1 MGIQSN
7 PSTTDR
13 IPDAAPVYLY
23 SEEGQLGWYGPS
35 HLHNPHS
42 YRVEI
47 SPRSSGLSTCTR
59 QNKFLQRSCSVGGT
73 RAPYGCVA
81 LCCLIE
87 CTDCHTQR
95 MRTEHRCC
103 CVAWCVMVWCG
114 LWCVVGDSVGRRVAA
129 WWIEKGEGWSERHGH
144 KKAKRCS
151 FPSNALFPFLFPS
164 LLFSPTLSFPDCLLL
179 C

>member
-23 SEEGQLGWYGPS
+23 SEEDQLGWYGPS

-73 RAPYGCVA
+73 RAPDNAVIGFLLV
-81 LCCLIE
+81 LIVCE
-87 CTDCHTQR
+87 EDQGSY
-95 MRTEHRCC
+95 MK
-103 CVAWCVMVWCG
+103 
-114 LWCVVGDSVGRRVAA
+114 S
-129 WWIEKGEGWSERHGH
+129 SF
-144 KKAKRCS
+144 
-151 FPSNALFPFLFPS
+151 FPSE
-164 LLFSPTLSFPDCLLL
+164 SFF
-179 C
+179 